1 MFRSVGAYPLALCTY
16 TDKRHRTIDPVK
28 PDCSYALRRK
38 RLQSLPAKPDCSDP
52 VWRKR
57 LQTCVEHWAGHLLRS
72 GWRAR
77 VAELRPFPAISGA
90 TQADFSALKTAWRRG
105 MDSNPRYGIEMA
117 RAPCALQSRSGY
129 ELARAANPGPQVE
142 RATLEAAGSWSL
154 MLGDDPA
161 VQRNSVRLQTGIAGA
176 FGRISH

>member
-1 MFRSVGAYPLALCTY
+1 MRGFLRAMELRISV
-16 TDKRHRTIDPVK
+16 
-28 PDCSYALRRK
+28 
-38 RLQSLPAKPDCSDP
+38 
-52 VWRKR
+52 
-57 LQTCVEHWAGHLLRS
+57 RS
-72 GWRAR
+72 GLPSSIPLSVSSRNASRIAAESGGPFKGRCR